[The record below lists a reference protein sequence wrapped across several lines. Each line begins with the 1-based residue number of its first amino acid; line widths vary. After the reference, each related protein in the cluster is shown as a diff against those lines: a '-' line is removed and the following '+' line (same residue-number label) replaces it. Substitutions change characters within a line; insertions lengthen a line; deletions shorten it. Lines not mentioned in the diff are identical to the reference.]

1 MQAAKTDY
9 CRCCK
14 KVILGK
20 NHYISLFGEKA
31 VEEGIVE
38 AVRKYGNINVVEEDI
53 GVVSTKICR
62 ACYSL
67 VRGIME
73 KIEKFSNIC
82 KASCSDKDSLAEN
95 LEMKR
100 SIAERSPSQV
110 AVSPSVLQQV
120 KRSRHLPDDQAPH
133 TRAKVSLFQSRPI
146 LPKPDHSEN
155 TTHANTE
162 VIYFILSI
170 IIMVCETDFVLIVP
184 FHLQNT
190 ISSFPQRG
198 KILSNSPS
206 VVNKKCKMPWLRLLS
221 DQCLIFHV
229 ILHKDLKVTLM

>member
-155 TTHANTE
+155 TTQANTE

-170 IIMVCETDFVLIVP
+170 IIMVCVNRFCSHCSIPCKIQLV
-184 FHLQNT
+184 H
-190 ISSFPQRG
+190 FP
-198 KILSNSPS
+198 KEA
-206 VVNKKCKMPWLRLLS
+206 K
-221 DQCLIFHV
+221 F
-229 ILHKDLKVTLM
+229 